1 MRGLHAADGKYI
13 HLHCVDR
20 QELKQEV
27 RGVERDGFFWLAVA
41 IIVASAIAVTAWVV
55 GIT

>member
-1 MRGLHAADGKYI
+1 MRGLHAADGEYI

-20 QELKQEV
+20 EELRQEV
-27 RGVERDGFFWLAVA
+27 RGVEHDRFFWLAVIA
-41 IIVASAIAVTAWVV
+41 IVVSAIAVTAWVV